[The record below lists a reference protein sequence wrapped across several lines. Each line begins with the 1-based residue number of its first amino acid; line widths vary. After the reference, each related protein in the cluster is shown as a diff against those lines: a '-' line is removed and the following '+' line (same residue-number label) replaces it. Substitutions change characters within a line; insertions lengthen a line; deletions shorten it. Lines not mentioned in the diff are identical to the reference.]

1 MAEQSGLMLRGQR
14 LYFSVEE
21 LNVLERGD
29 DNEEVIVPSLPEV
42 DIDPRGCGSLII
54 SILTPYN
61 K

>member
-1 MAEQSGLMLRGQR
+1 MLRGQG

-54 SILTPYN
+54 SILTSYN